1 MGDYYGQL
9 TYSDSFDAESEVKE
23 IKENL
28 EANGKQ
34 IECMNSNFQKQK
46 CAIIFG
52 FFNLLFSSGFI
63 IYLYLQINGF
73 TPGPNRTGT
82 VSNAPIGTI
91 LAWVPKP
98 EKTSSNAVSIPD
110 GWMPCD
116 GSIIT
121 QGPWKGGR
129 TPDLNTVGA
138 FLRGGTEDLV
148 LEKEEDQIRDHEHS
162 CSATADNHDHSYY
175 AARQDDSDGQVCG
188 VDGNCDDSDTL
199 VYTESRRTESARVSV
214 SCSVNGVSSGRVG
227 SETRP
232 INMKVIYII
241 RVY

>member
-1 MGDYYGQL
+1 MGDQYGNL
-9 TYSDSFDAESEVKE
+9 TYSKNNPKDAEINELKE
-23 IKENL
+23 SQEKIRL
-28 EANGKQ
+28 V
-34 IECMNSNFQKQK
+34 IYNFNKK
-46 CAIIFG
+46 NNFCFIFSFLMILICIG
-52 FFNLLFSSGFI
+52 LI
-63 IYLYLQINGF
+63 IYLFIAATTGS
-73 TPGPNRTGT
+73 GP

-116 GSIIT
+116 GSPIT

>member
-1 MGDYYGQL
+1 MGDNYGRLNYYNK
-9 TYSDSFDAESEVKE
+9 SFDAESEVNELKE
-23 IKENL
+23 DQ
-28 EANGKQ
+28 EAKGKQ
-34 IECMNSNFQKQK
+34 IDYISSTVNKQK
-46 CAIIFG
+46 YGLIFSYV
-52 FFNLLFSSGFI
+52 FNIFLLVGLFL
-63 IYLYLQINGF
+63 YLYLAFPSIGSSCS
-73 TPGPNRTGT
+73 GT
-82 VSNAPIGTI
+82 IHNAPIGTI

-175 AARQDDSDGQVCG
+175 AARQSDSSGQVCG
-188 VDGNCDDSDTL
+188 VDGNCDDADTL